1 MGDGFSKDFTHDFTV
16 QGETAQ
22 ALTAPG
28 RRATPGVTAI
38 ESTSSAH
45 LSGRALLSLSPQTNK
60 GQSNIP
66 LTMLCFE
73 RPAALHHLPA
83 SQVTTT

>member
-1 MGDGFSKDFTHDFTV
+1 MGDGFSKDFTV

-45 LSGRALLSLSPQTNK
+45 ISPDALYSLSFLKPTFLL
-60 GQSNIP
+60 P
-66 LTMLCFE
+66 LCVE
-73 RPAALHHLPA
+73 SCRLHLADVAHVL
-83 SQVTTT
+83 